1 MGNSILMKEK
11 TVFSN
16 AVVYWIIVAVL
27 AVGLLLSCY
36 ALTKRINVTDVARLI
51 WMAALLILVI
61 TKHKYALVILKWW
74 LIITM
79 IVGPAMSL
87 VGRFLNETM
96 EDSLYS
102 IEFYL
107 YRILMV
113 IIGLIML
120 NYIRNTITVEKVEMN

>member
-1 MGNSILMKEK
+1 MKEK
-11 TVFSN
+11 TVFNN
-16 AVVYWIIVAVL
+16 AVIYWVIVTSLVVA
-27 AVGLLLSCY
+27 LLLSCY
-36 ALTKRINVTDVARLI
+36 VLTKRINVTDVARLI
-51 WMAALLILVI
+51 WMAALLLLVI

-96 EDSLYS
+96 DDSSYS

-120 NYIRNTITVEKVEMN
+120 NYTRSTITVEKTEMN